1 MFLNSFI
8 QMLPILIIA
17 AGGYLTKKAFAVETQ
32 PLVKIT
38 ADFFMPMLVFHA
50 LYHSDL
56 HGSQMLGIAGAV
68 TVVIAAQ
75 TAISYFYARTAKI
88 DYRGFMPA
96 NIFLNSGFLGIP
108 LMKLWGGLAAMN
120 LIVVFEQVQT
130 MYLFTLGLLIITGG
144 FSRRS
149 LGHMVKAP
157 ILWAIVAGFAF
168 NLLQLPVPRPLLTT
182 FEFGGN
188 AAPPFAAYILGC
200 SLFDGRLRI
209 DRHVLAGIL
218 IRIVGGFF
226 LGLLAAALFGM
237 GGLERTVI
245 VVAAALP
252 SAVFTSV
259 LPMRYGVPS
268 EYAGP
273 IVVLSTLIS
282 IITIPLTFM
291 LVG

>member
-8 QMLPILIIA
+8 QMLPILVIA
-17 AGGYLTKKAFAVETQ
+17 AGGYLTKRLFAVETQ
-32 PLVKIT
+32 PLVKIV
-38 ADFFMPMLVFHA
+38 ADFFMPMLVFHS

-68 TVVIAAQ
+68 TIVIAVQ
-75 TAISYFYARTAKI
+75 TALSYAYARRAGI

-108 LMKLWGGLAAMN
+108 LMKLWGGIAAMN
-120 LIVVFEQVQT
+120 LIVIFEQVQT

-144 FSRRS
+144 LSTKS

-157 ILWAIVAGFAF
+157 ILWAILAGFAF
-168 NLLQLPVPRPLLTT
+168 NLLALPVPQPLLTT

-188 AAPPFAAYILGC
+188 AAPPLAAFILGV
-200 SLFDGRLRI
+200 SLTDGKVSI
-209 DRHVLAGIL
+209 NRHVVAGIL

-226 LGLLAAALFGM
+226 LGLLAATLFGM
-237 GGLERTVI
+237 SGLERTVI
-245 VVAAALP
+245 VVASALP

-273 IVVLSTLIS
+273 IVMLSTIIS
-282 IITIPLTFM
+282 IFTIPLTFM

>member
-1 MFLNSFI
+1 
-8 QMLPILIIA
+8 
-17 AGGYLTKKAFAVETQ
+17 
-32 PLVKIT
+32 
-38 ADFFMPMLVFHA
+38 
-50 LYHSDL
+50 
-56 HGSQMLGIAGAV
+56 
-68 TVVIAAQ
+68 
-75 TAISYFYARTAKI
+75 
-88 DYRGFMPA
+88 
-96 NIFLNSGFLGIP
+96 
-108 LMKLWGGLAAMN
+108 
-120 LIVVFEQVQT
+120 

-144 FSRRS
+144 FSRKS

-209 DRHVLAGIL
+209 DRHVVAGIL

-237 GGLERTVI
+237 GGLDDGHRGGC
-245 VVAAALP
+245 ALP